1 MLLLQRS
8 TCERAPIPSFLNDP
22 MPEEKITII
31 EDEEDI
37 RHLICYNLEK
47 TGYTVNEH
55 ESGEQGLAGIK
66 ADPPDLVL
74 LDLMLPGIEGME
86 VCRQLKKDAVTRA
99 IPVIMISAKGE
110 ESDII
115 SGLELGAEDYISKPF
130 SPKILLARIRTV
142 MRRAAQPQPGK
153 DEVIQIDGLQL
164 DPRKFNA
171 TVAGNYLELTAGD
184 FRLLYFLAS
193 HPGWVFTRYQIV
205 DAIRG
210 EGYVVTERAVDV
222 QVAGL
227 RKKLGSYGPYIQ
239 TVRGVGYRFKDA

>member
-1 MLLLQRS
+1 
-8 TCERAPIPSFLNDP
+8 

-74 LDLMLPGIEGME
+74 LDLMLPGMDGME

>member
-1 MLLLQRS
+1 
-8 TCERAPIPSFLNDP
+8 
-22 MPEEKITII
+22 MPEDKITII

-37 RHLICYNLEK
+37 RHLICYNLGK
-47 TGYTVNEH
+47 TGYSVTEY

-66 ADPPDLVL
+66 AEPPDLVL
-74 LDLMLPGIEGME
+74 LDLMLPGMDGME
-86 VCRQLKKDAVTRA
+86 VCRQLKKDTVTRA

-115 SGLELGAEDYISKPF
+115 AGLEHGAEDYISKPF

-142 MRRAAQPQPGK
+142 LRRAAQPQPGK
-153 DEVIQIDGLQL
+153 DEVIQIDCLQM
-164 DPRKFNA
+164 DPRKFST
-171 TVAGNYLELTAGD
+171 TVAGKQLQLTAGD

-227 RKKLGSYGPYIQ
+227 RKKLGKHGTLIQ
-239 TVRGVGYRFKDA
+239 TVRGVGYRFKEG